1 MMTDLNLS
9 ILENPYVEDYNLA
22 QQAGDGDL
30 TAQRVLIDKI
40 IEKVRVTVWYLVKG
54 NDEFDDMVQNSLI
67 EILKSVKSFKGNSKL
82 ETWCVRITI
91 RTSMRYLKKNKRWK
105 KFFIFGS
112 LKEGSTLSSG
122 EKICVNNEL
131 QEKLKLHLQKLKPQ
145 RRVVVVLRFVYN
157 YSIKEISKIT
167 ESPENTVRD
176 RLKIGKKN
184 LINHIKND
192 PSMRD
197 FMKG

>member
-1 MMTDLNLS
+1 MTDLSLS
-9 ILENPYVEDYNLA
+9 ILENPYIEDYNLA
-22 QQAGDGDL
+22 KQAGSGDSS
-30 TAQRVLIDKI
+30 AQRVLIDKV
-40 IEKVRVTVWYLVKG
+40 IEKVRITVWYLVKG

-67 EILKSVKSFKGNSKL
+67 EILKSVKNFKGKSKL
-82 ETWCVRITI
+82 ETWCIRITI
-91 RTSMRYLKKNKRWK
+91 RTSMRYLKNNKRWK

-112 LKEGSTLSSG
+112 LKEGSTSTSE
-122 EKICVNNEL
+122 EKNYANGEL
-131 QEKLKLHLQKLKPQ
+131 QGKLKEHLQKLKPQ
-145 RRVVVVLRFVYN
+145 RRVVVILRFVYN

-167 ESPENTVRD
+167 DSPENTVRD

-184 LINHIKND
+184 LINHIEHD